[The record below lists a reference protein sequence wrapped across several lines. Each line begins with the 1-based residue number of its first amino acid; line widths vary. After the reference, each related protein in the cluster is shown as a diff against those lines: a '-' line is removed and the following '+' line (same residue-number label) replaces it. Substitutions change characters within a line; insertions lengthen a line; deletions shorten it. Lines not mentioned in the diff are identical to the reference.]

1 LFLSP
6 AETDAIASRIAQVE
20 AHTGTQLVTA
30 IVGRSDAY
38 PELAWKAFALGAAMA
53 ALAVVALDVVR
64 PNWMSAYAVWS
75 NVTPILGVGGANAIL
90 ALVLPPYARLYLN
103 RVRCHGEVKQCA
115 QAMFLERQLFK
126 THARNGVLLFAS
138 VFERRV
144 ELLAD
149 VGFHGRV
156 DEHEW
161 RTVIDAMTPLLAA
174 ARPAEALTRGLECV
188 EALLS
193 AKGFVATGRHNE
205 LPDRPIDEGTV

>member
-1 LFLSP
+1 LTH
-6 AETDAIASRIAQVE
+6 AESAAIAARIAQVE
-20 AHTGTQLVTA
+20 AHTGTELVTA
-30 IVGRSDAY
+30 IIGRSDAY
-38 PELAWKAFALGAAMA
+38 PELVWKAFALGVAIT
-53 ALAVVALDVVR
+53 ALAVVVLDVVR
-64 PNWMSAYAVWS
+64 PDWMSAYAVWS
-75 NVTPILGVGGANAIL
+75 NVTPILGVGAANAIL

-103 RVRCHGEVKQCA
+103 RVRCLGEVKQCA

-138 VFERRV
+138 MFERRV

-174 ARPAEALTRGLECV
+174 ARPAEALTCGLERV

-193 AKGFVATGRHNE
+193 AKGFFATGRRNE
-205 LPDRPIDEGTV
+205 LPDRPVDEGTA